1 MIYALVVLSFIIVSF
16 GQPVHSS
23 FLSLFASIAGVGIF
37 WGATI
42 NMAPRRRFWLSAFFM
57 MGCQMVQLYW
67 FIAHPY
73 LYIYALWTLLSFA
86 IGVTFAIVTA
96 QVTKQNLKSYVRI
109 LGIAS
114 LATLFEWSRLFL
126 LSGFSWNPIGI
137 AASANPYSIQ
147 LASLFGVYGLSFWVY
162 ATNLLLVRAYFYS
175 SWVLYGA
182 VAALPFV
189 FGAWQIKHHDQRLGI
204 ENPETIDALLVQTA
218 FPIEEILPF
227 KTREAYRDF
236 VMEEWESILKSL
248 SRFNGEKVQLIVLPE
263 YVVPFGTYTPVF
275 PEEKIKKLFLN
286 YLGDNVKFQFPYRE
300 ETPFSSKVSN
310 ADIIQ
315 TIADHF
321 NADVIAG
328 LEDVEI
334 KSKNEVDY
342 FSSAFLFESNK
353 PGSERRYDKRVLVP
367 MGEYIPFK
375 FCRDL
380 AKSYGIQGSF
390 TCGEEAKV
398 FQGCNAPF
406 GLSICYEETYAN
418 LMRENRAKGAKYLVN
433 LTSDVWYPN
442 SDLPK
447 QHLDHARLRTVECG
461 YPLLRSCNTGVT
473 TAIDSLGRTIDELEG
488 EWTKGAL
495 RVKVPLYNY
504 STLYT
509 LTGDNLLMGFCFMF
523 SGLYFLLRK
532 FQMH

>member
-1 MIYALVVLSFIIVSF
+1 MIYAAIALSFIIVAF

-23 FLSLFASIAGVGIF
+23 FLSLISSIAGLGIF
-37 WGATI
+37 WRSTI
-42 NMAPRRRFWLSAFFM
+42 NMSARRRFWVASFFM
-57 MGCQMVQLYW
+57 TGCQMVQLYW
-67 FIAHPY
+67 FISHPY
-73 LYIYALWTLLSFA
+73 LYIYALWTLISFG
-86 IGVTFAIVTA
+86 IGITFALITT
-96 QVTKQNLKSYVRI
+96 QVTKQNLKSYIRI
-109 LGIAS
+109 FGIAS
-114 LATLFEWSRLFL
+114 VATLFEWGRLFL

-137 AASANPYSIQ
+137 AASANPFSLQ
-147 LASLFGVYGLSFWVY
+147 AASLFGVYGLSFWVY
-162 ATNLLLVRAYFYS
+162 LTNLLLVRAHLFS
-175 SWVLYGA
+175 SWVIYG
-182 VAALPFV
+182 VVSVLPFL
-189 FGAWQIKHHDQRLGI
+189 FGAWHIKHHDQLSGR
-204 ENPETIDALLVQTA
+204 ENPEVIDALLVQTA

-236 VMEEWESILKSL
+236 VMGEWESIFKSL
-248 SRFNGEKVQLIVLPE
+248 SKFKGGKVQVIVLPE
-263 YVVPFGTYTPVF
+263 YVVPFGTYTPVY
-275 PEEKIKKLFLN
+275 PEEKVKDLFKN
-286 YLGDNVKFQFPYRE
+286 YFGDEIAFEFPYRE
-300 ETPFSSKVSN
+300 ETPFSNKVSN

-315 TIADHF
+315 TIANHF

-334 KSKNEVDY
+334 KSKQEIDY
-342 FSSAFLFESNK
+342 FSSAFLFESHK
-353 PGSERRYDKRVLVP
+353 PGFEKRYDKRVLVP

-442 SDLPK
+442 SDLPR
-447 QHLDHARLRTVECG
+447 QHLDHARLRTVEGG

-473 TAIDSLGRTIDELEG
+473 TAIDSLGRTIDELDG
-488 EWTKGAL
+488 EWTQGAL
-495 RVKVPLYNY
+495 KVKVPLYNY

-509 LTGDNLLMGFCFMF
+509 LTGDTLLMGFCFMF

>member
-1 MIYALVVLSFIIVSF
+1 MIYALIALSFVIVAF

-23 FLSLFASIAGVGIF
+23 FLSLISSIGGVGLF
-37 WGATI
+37 WGVTLDV
-42 NMAPRRRFWLSAFFM
+42 APKKRFWLALFFM
-57 MGCQMVQLYW
+57 MGVHLVQLYW
-67 FIAHPY
+67 FVAHPY
-73 LYIYALWTLLSFA
+73 LYIYALWTLVSFVF
-86 IGVTFAIVTA
+86 GVTFAIITA

-114 LATLFEWSRLFL
+114 IATLFEWGRLFI

-137 AASANPYSIQ
+137 AASANLYSLQ
-147 LASLFGVYGLSFWVY
+147 FASLLGVYGLSFWVY
-162 ATNLLLVRAYFYS
+162 VTNLLLVRAYLYA
-175 SWVLYGA
+175 SWIVYGV
-182 VAALPFV
+182 VAAVPFL
-189 FGAWQIKHHDQRLGI
+189 FGAWQIKHHDQKSGRESPESI
-204 ENPETIDALLVQTA
+204 EALLVQTA
-218 FPIEEILPF
+218 FPIEEVLPF
-227 KTREAYRDF
+227 KTVDAYRDF
-236 VMEEWESILKSL
+236 VIEEWESILKSL
-248 SRFNGEKVQLIVLPE
+248 SRYKGEKVQLIVLPE
-263 YVVPFGTYTPVF
+263 YVVPFGTYTPIF
-275 PEEKIKKLFLN
+275 PEEKIKELFKN
-286 YLGDNVKFQFPYRE
+286 NLGDKVKFQFPYRE
-300 ETPFSSKVSN
+300 ETSLTSKVSN

-334 KSKNEVDY
+334 KSKNEINY
-342 FSSAFLFESNK
+342 FSSAFLFESHK

-418 LMRENRAKGAKYLVN
+418 LMRESRAKGAKYLVN

-442 SDLPK
+442 SDLPQ
-447 QHLDHARLRTVECG
+447 QHLDHARLRTVEGG

-473 TAIDSLGRTIDELEG
+473 TAIDSLGRTIDEIEG
-488 EWTKGAL
+488 EWTRGAL
-495 RVKVPLYNY
+495 KVKVPLYNY

-509 LTGDNLLMGFCFMF
+509 LTGDTLLMGFCFML